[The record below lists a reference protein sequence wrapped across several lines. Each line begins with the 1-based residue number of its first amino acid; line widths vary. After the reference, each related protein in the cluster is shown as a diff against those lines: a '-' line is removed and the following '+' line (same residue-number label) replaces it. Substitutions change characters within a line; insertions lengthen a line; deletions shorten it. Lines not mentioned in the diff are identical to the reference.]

1 MCGQSGPDGRT
12 VHHTTEKRPKT
23 CFVSGGAYCCRA
35 DGPAQVGGRSAP
47 LTQSCPETFFVSG
60 GKESWS
66 ADGPPMGCGRS
77 AIGPRTVRLSASRAL
92 ADGPPVDRGQSAR
105 GLLHGSLCAQVDSPV
120 MDRGRSAHV
129 QKGGVSQYLT
139 YIGVSLSS
147 FHQIRPHPLFLSSLS
162 LSSMWWELSRSRS
175 FGVIP
180 GRSEHIPGHSVT
192 FFNMFSRYFVKSL
205 TLVLGF
211 HN

>member
-1 MCGQSGPDGRT
+1 
-12 VHHTTEKRPKT
+12 
-23 CFVSGGAYCCRA
+23 
-35 DGPAQVGGRSAP
+35 
-47 LTQSCPETFFVSG
+47 
-60 GKESWS
+60 
-66 ADGPPMGCGRS
+66 MGCGRS

-147 FHQIRPHPLFLSSLS
+147 FHQIRPHPLFFVIPLS
-162 LSSMWWELSRSRS
+162 LKHVVGALKVKVIWRDSRTVRAHPRTLRDILQYVLSV
-175 FGVIP
+175 FCQIP
-180 GRSEHIPGHSVT
+180 NSCSWIS
-192 FFNMFSRYFVKSL
+192 
-205 TLVLGF
+205 
-211 HN
+211 

>member
-1 MCGQSGPDGRT
+1 
-12 VHHTTEKRPKT
+12 
-23 CFVSGGAYCCRA
+23 
-35 DGPAQVGGRSAP
+35 
-47 LTQSCPETFFVSG
+47 
-60 GKESWS
+60 
-66 ADGPPMGCGRS
+66 
-77 AIGPRTVRLSASRAL
+77 
-92 ADGPPVDRGQSAR
+92 
-105 GLLHGSLCAQVDSPV
+105 
-120 MDRGRSAHV
+120 MDRRRSTHV

-211 HN
+211 HHWKELGLGSLIYFLGHGFMKIRPVAMCPLCCVCHNSVRRRSRLQN